1 MKIAAERLSRIPPYA
16 FAELGAAKRELQR
29 QGADLIDL
37 GVGDPDQPTPEHVIR
52 ALAAEAG
59 RPVNHRYPDYEGAPQ
74 FRAAVSAYY
83 RSRFGV
89 NVDADREC
97 VALIGSKEGLSHLI
111 WAVVDPGDIVLVP
124 DPAYPVYKS
133 QTLLAGG
140 SPYLMPLRADHGFLP
155 DLGAIP
161 DDVAARAKLMFL
173 NYPNNPT
180 AGVASLEFF
189 REAVEYGRRRGIL
202 ICHDAAYVEMT
213 YDGYVAPSILEVDG
227 AAEVAVEAYSLSK
240 PFNMTGWRIGA
251 MVGNAAAIDALKQI
265 KNNTD
270 SGQFTAVQ
278 MAGVA
283 ALQQAPLEFVG
294 RMNEMYTE
302 RRDALVG
309 GLLSLGLQP
318 AKTLGTFYV
327 WCRVPQG
334 ETSAGFASKLLR
346 QAHVICMPGSA
357 FGDYG
362 EGYVRFALTV
372 EAGVMRQAAERM
384 REIRL
389 EG

>member
-1 MKIAAERLSRIPPYA
+1 
-16 FAELGAAKRELQR
+16 
-29 QGADLIDL
+29 
-37 GVGDPDQPTPEHVIR
+37 
-52 ALAAEAG
+52 
-59 RPVNHRYPDYEGAPQ
+59 
-74 FRAAVSAYY
+74 
-83 RSRFGV
+83 
-89 NVDADREC
+89 
-97 VALIGSKEGLSHLI
+97 LIGSKEGLSHLI